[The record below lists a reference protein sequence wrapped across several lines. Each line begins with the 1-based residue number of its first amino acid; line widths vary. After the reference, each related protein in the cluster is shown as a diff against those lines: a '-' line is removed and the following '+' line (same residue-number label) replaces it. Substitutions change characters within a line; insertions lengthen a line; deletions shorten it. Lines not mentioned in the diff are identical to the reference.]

1 MTISPVIREVQL
13 NTCNKY
19 YREHMLKESEE
30 KLERNGYN
38 RLLVLLRPAE
48 PVWNQFTGVSSRLY
62 IRYLYMC

>member
-1 MTISPVIREVQL
+1 
-13 NTCNKY
+13 
-19 YREHMLKESEE
+19 MLKEYEE

-62 IRYLYMC
+62 IRYSYMCAKMSIKMMRKNK